1 MSSPFDETDFVDDE
15 FQASKRGGI
24 GTAVAPA
31 PAGRPPTRDELDQK
45 VSETQQRL
53 VELKAAQEALERER
67 ASLEEARRRQAEFH
81 TGREEMLQSLTRGL
95 GLLEQAEFAARR
107 DAEQMT
113 KTMTDLRDALQK
125 LQAIHEETWTPDS
138 YNSELTRALT
148 AIENARMEWNAARLK
163 WPLLSGN
170 APAPGETV
178 KVPTEPGAI
187 HPLLAAENF
196 GQLCRIG
203 FALTWPLLLIGVDE
217 LVVLLLR

>member
-1 MSSPFDETDFVDDE
+1 MSSPFDETDFVDDD
-15 FQASKRGGI
+15 FQASKRGGVS
-24 GTAVAPA
+24 TAVATA

-67 ASLEEARRRQAEFH
+67 AELEEARRRQAEFQ
-81 TGREEMLQSLTRGL
+81 TGREEMLQHLTRGL

-107 DAEQMT
+107 DAEQMA
-113 KTMTDLRDALQK
+113 KTMADLRDALQK
-125 LQAIHEETWTPDS
+125 VQAIREETWTPDS
-138 YNSELTRALT
+138 YNTELTRALT

-163 WPLLSGN
+163 WPLLSGHGPV
-170 APAPGETV
+170 ADDAARI
-178 KVPTEPGAI
+178 PTEPGAI

-203 FALTWPLLLIGVDE
+203 FALTWPLLVIGVAV
-217 LVVLLLR
+217 LAVLLLR